1 MKKKALLLLL
11 LLMIGCTGLS
21 ACSKADEKAETS
33 SEEDEEEEEAES
45 KPRKKKKKDKDKD
58 KDKEEKKEYDDEEAK
73 DAYLAMLSDE
83 VAFTID
89 ADQID
94 YIDVSKDYTISDFV
108 NTTVSNEIEV
118 GGWDDDLFHLTSAEY
133 SFIDCGNDG
142 QTEFVLVLK
151 YGDSGDF
158 NYAYFF
164 KYIDGVIH
172 LKSEQYWP
180 YRAFLDV
187 NQCGYCIYSGAGG
200 ASIYVTTAFY
210 YDENCER
217 VYLYDAEQYM
227 MMAEPRVP
235 KAYTKYGYESD
246 EYPDDEYSSDGC
258 SVFFMRFKEYEWDEN
273 STHEDDY
280 NKYYKDQ
287 VYHFEDDYGNDLEP
301 SKEMQKI
308 YEKDGIKWCGLEE
321 FDKIQTD
328 REKECGLTPEVKE
341 APIVEWTD
349 ANDIGVFPDLVVLPD
364 QYTVDH
370 GSYDAGTVY
379 LANDL
384 DKPYYDESYAEP
396 WEYRPIILSEL
407 SCKENGI
414 IDEEAWFEETGHYPL
429 GNEFNDGI
437 NTFKLSGE
445 TQNGHMTVINVYD
458 ENGVNVY
465 EYDLSDFCYDDDYD
479 PTNDDYR
486 FTERSIHCALM
497 TDNYLYLSVFHSTY
511 AESCPENG
519 YIICIDVNTDKIVW
533 ISDPLVINSDNFVR
547 YGDSLICGYG
557 FTQEKDYLYVLN
569 RFTGKTEKKIPLK
582 KSPDYITYV
591 GDDLWVRTYSYD
603 YVFTIADE

>member
-11 LLMIGCTGLS
+11 LLMIACTGLC
-21 ACSKADEKAETS
+21 ACSKADEKAS
-33 SEEDEEEEEAES
+33 SASEEEEEEEEAES
-45 KPRKKKKKDKDKD
+45 KPKKKKKKDKDKN

-73 DAYLAMLSDE
+73 DAYIAMLSDE
-83 VAFTID
+83 VTFTVD
-89 ADQID
+89 ADVED
-94 YIDVSKDYTISDFV
+94 YIEKGKDYTISEFV
-108 NTTVSNEIEV
+108 NATVSNEIEV
-118 GGWDDDLFHLTSAEY
+118 GGWDDDLFHLTGAEY

-142 QTEFVLVLK
+142 ETEFVLCLR

-158 NYAYFF
+158 NFAYFF
-164 KYIDGVIH
+164 KYVDGKIL

-200 ASIYVTTAFY
+200 AAIYLTTAFY

-217 VYLYDAEQYM
+217 VYLYDEEEYM

-235 KAYTKYGYESD
+235 KSYTRYDYESD
-246 EYPDDEYSSDGC
+246 EYPDDEFDNDGC
-258 SVFFMRFKEYEWDEN
+258 YVFFLRFKEYEWDEN

-287 VYHFEDDYGNDLEP
+287 VYHFEDDNGNDLEP

-308 YEKDGIKWCGLEE
+308 YEKDGIKWVGADE
-321 FDKIQTD
+321 FEKIRTD
-328 REKECGLTPEVKE
+328 HEKDCGLTPEVKE
-341 APIVEWTD
+341 APLVEWTD
-349 ANDIGVFPDLVVLPD
+349 AKDIGAFLDLVVLTGD
-364 QYTVDH
+364 DLEGY
-370 GSYDAGTVY
+370 GSYDVEPV
-379 LANDL
+379 LIANDL
-384 DKPYYDESYAEP
+384 EKPYYDESYKEP

-407 SCKENGI
+407 SCEENGI

-437 NTFKLSGE
+437 NTFRLSGE
-445 TQNGHMTVINVYD
+445 NQNGHMTVISVYD
-458 ENGVNVY
+458 ENGVLVY
-465 EYDLSDFCYDDDYD
+465 MYDLSDFLYDDDDETGNEDIY
-479 PTNDDYR
+479 
-486 FTERSIHCALM
+486 TERSVHCALM
-497 TDNYLYLSVFHSTY
+497 MDNYLYLSIYHNTY

-519 YIICIDVNTDKIVW
+519 YIICIDVDTDNIVW
-533 ISDPLVINSDNFVR
+533 ISDPLVVNSDNFVR
-547 YGDSLICGYG
+547 YGDSIICGYG
-557 FTQEKDYLYVLN
+557 FTNEKDYLYVLN

-582 KSPDYITYV
+582 KSPDYLTYV